1 MATREEE
8 LKELAELE
16 ELEEL
21 EKLEAQGKA
30 LSTPPKEEPGM
41 LDYAMR
47 GLNYVGGLGR
57 GAVAGAMEPIVG
69 KDLVSAE
76 QVFKGTVPS
85 TLELLQKAGV
95 PKGPSLSEILENRAR
110 RNPLFKLPSMM
121 YSETGEGLPLQK
133 GGTFDPNVREMAG
146 LVGDVGLDLS
156 TYVLPWLKMAKVA
169 KPVARTA
176 EVLLNPI
183 GEGVTAGVKG
193 LGKVGTAMAGK
204 LSQFT
209 PEEAIQYLKNAPA
222 VKEAVQLL
230 GSKESLDIAQEKAYQ
245 AINKMR
251 ATLEKAGLN
260 ADAEMSELLEGK
272 NVTLNL
278 NSIKE
283 MAQEL
288 PPKAKLE
295 VDAII
300 KRTEKNLEAYRPFQ
314 PEFVTEQAR
323 QKGVEGLTNL
333 PKSPEIIPSEV
344 ASKLEEQPS
353 LFGIENLP
361 EVTAPEFTRT
371 PQPPFFEELPKTG
384 SATQITE
391 FLMTPLETSKIP
403 ARMTK
408 GTPGFSEY
416 FPSEAVPFSQLL
428 QEPLPLPSRST
439 LQELSTVS
447 APEAR
452 RLKQIAQE
460 EAAYGKSVP
469 VTAKGT
475 PRYTEYADFAN
486 MLNKR
491 LREIEGVQSLDD
503 FMRQG
508 IVAQQALEQ
517 GERAP
522 LQFLKTQSEDTAA
535 MLARAARRTGDKEVF
550 DLANQLSAARKIIG
564 KGDYDDWVSRA
575 GLRLAGRQSLKA
587 IDKFKQTGRATQDM
601 LNTVI
606 KDPNVPSQVWLNMLR
621 SKPEGEQQ

>member
-1 MATREEE
+1 MEDDIELLRLRAKAKAKRE
-8 LKELAELE
+8 AEQ
-16 ELEEL
+16 
-21 EKLEAQGKA
+21 AA
-30 LSTPPKEEPGM
+30 VPIVSEEPGM
-41 LDYAMR
+41 LDYATR

-57 GAVAGAMEPIVG
+57 AAVAGAAEPLVG
-69 KDLVSAE
+69 KDLVSFE
-76 QVFKGTVPS
+76 QAYKGTVPS
-85 TLELLQKAGV
+85 TSELLQKAGV
-95 PKGPSLSEILENRAR
+95 PQGPTFSEILENRAKI
-110 RNPLFKLPSMM
+110 NPLYKIPAMM

-133 GGTFDPNVREMAG
+133 GGTFDPTLRGAAG
-146 LVGDVGLDLS
+146 LVGDIALDPS
-156 TYVLPWLKMAKVA
+156 TYALPLLKGAKLA
-169 KPVARTA
+169 KPTSRAL
-176 EVLLNPI
+176 EILLNPI
-183 GEGVTAGVKG
+183 GEAATAGVKG

-209 PEEAIQYLKNAPA
+209 PEEASQYLRNAPA

-230 GSKESLDIAQEKAYQ
+230 GSKESLDIAQEKAFQ

-251 ATLEKAGLN
+251 DTLAKAGIN
-260 ADAEMSELLEGK
+260 ADAEMNALLEGK

-288 PPKAKLE
+288 PAKAKNE

-314 PEFVTEQAR
+314 PEFLTEQSR
-323 QKGVEGLTNL
+323 QKGVEGLTNF

-344 ASKLEEQPS
+344 ATKIEEQPS
-353 LFGIENLP
+353 LFGFENLP
-361 EVTAPEFTRT
+361 EVTPPEFART
-371 PQPPFFEELPKTG
+371 PQPPFFEELPKSST
-384 SATQITE
+384 AQIPE
-391 FLMTPLETSKIP
+391 FMLSPLETSKIP
-403 ARMTK
+403 AGMTK

-416 FPSEAVPFSQLL
+416 FPSEAVPYSQLL
-428 QEPLPLPSRST
+428 QEPLPLPARST

-486 MLNKR
+486 MVNER
-491 LREIEGVQSLDD
+491 LRNIEGAKALDD

-508 IVAQQALEQ
+508 LVAQQALEQ

-522 LQFLKTQSEDTAA
+522 LQFLKTQSEDTTA

-575 GLRLAGRQSLKA
+575 GLRFAGRQSLKA
-587 IDKFKQTGRATQDM
+587 IDKFGQTGRATRDM
-601 LNTVI
+601 LNTVM
-606 KDPNVPSQVWLNMLR
+606 KDPNVPSQIWLNMLR